1 MFFDDGLSFT
11 DEGGEKVKYLYLELA
26 DLEAA
31 SRRAGRG
38 RGELKVEVT
47 ELYGVV
53 KEIVRDGG
61 GKRDPELD
69 QLRIW
74 NPGRRDKFKDVK
86 FGERMVV
93 L

>member
-1 MFFDDGLSFT
+1 MELS
-11 DEGGEKVKYLYLELA
+11 

-31 SRRAGRG
+31 SRRAGRKPE
-38 RGELKVEVT
+38 ELKVEVT

-53 KEIVRDGG
+53 KEIVRDGE

-74 NPGRRDKFKDVK
+74 NPGRRDKFGDVK
-86 FGERMVV
+86 FGERVVV